1 MFKWRPVLYFISY
14 MFHQWSR
21 YDNVVALFKVQLSSL
36 HERTGKTVCWL
47 IIQAT
52 CSSSSS
58 SSNMAPTQCWV
69 ISCRELQV
77 TWRESRADLNVDKQI
92 KTSDVV
98 HAHPPCAL
106 WCLSLLPSPCKRSV
120 HLASGVSSTA
130 AWCLMLSWRTLNAA
144 AADALHNRMLIV
156 ARCYGQIAVVYTY
169 STVYRL
175 CSAIIYNHFNKLSL
189 INQCSFNIPVWYCIL
204 SLLLISL

>member
-36 HERTGKTVCWL
+36 HERRTSKTVCWL

-52 CSSSSS
+52 CS
-58 SSNMAPTQCWV
+58 
-69 ISCRELQV
+69 
-77 TWRESRADLNVDKQI
+77 
-92 KTSDVV
+92 SDVV